1 MDSGLNLSTN
11 AQSLLKALAA
21 TGGAVRLAGLT
32 AGLADLRSQWSRHV
46 EEAEERLFPH
56 LVARGPEA
64 DGPVGFCLA
73 EHAALSARLADLAAA
88 RPTPEQ
94 IRQLT
99 ALDSQMWARPN
110 SVMVEWARTLPGRGL
125 KTAVLSNMSRSVGDY
140 LRREAKWLEMFH
152 HLCFSGELK
161 MGKPEPGIY
170 HSCLASLGIP
180 VTESLF
186 IDDREV
192 NIEAAEALGMRAI
205 LFRTAKDLLPELTP
219 YGLADSLAEVLA
231 RAC

>member
-88 RPTPEQ
+88 RPTPE
-94 IRQLT
+94 
-99 ALDSQMWARPN
+99 W
-110 SVMVEWARTLPGRGL
+110 
-125 KTAVLSNMSRSVGDY
+125 
-140 LRREAKWLEMFH
+140 LRE
-152 HLCFSGELK
+152 
-161 MGKPEPGIY
+161 
-170 HSCLASLGIP
+170 
-180 VTESLF
+180 
-186 IDDREV
+186 
-192 NIEAAEALGMRAI
+192 
-205 LFRTAKDLLPELTP
+205 
-219 YGLADSLAEVLA
+219 AEVLIGRLLQHVFLEA
-231 RAC
+231 RILKPLLNRPGVACCLDGDAERDEGREKR